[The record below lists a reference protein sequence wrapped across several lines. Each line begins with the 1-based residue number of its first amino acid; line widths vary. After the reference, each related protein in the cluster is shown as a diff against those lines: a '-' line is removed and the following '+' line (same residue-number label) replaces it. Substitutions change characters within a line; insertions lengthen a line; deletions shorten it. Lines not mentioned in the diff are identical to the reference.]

1 MLKQLGKRLLE
12 KRLISEKQ
20 LKKALDRQRSKGGR
34 LGQNLCD
41 MGFLQEEKLDRV
53 FHPIPSM
60 PQTVDESGLDLGFI
74 TDLAIK
80 HILFLGEFGRIE
92 LIDRIKLPPTIVDAA
107 LENLRRD
114 QFVEVKGAELYA
126 RHSFRFAITEQG
138 IRRANV
144 LLEVCRYVGPAP
156 VALDTYRDM
165 VELQTVKNVLIDDQQ
180 VRQAFNHLV
189 INDDLLYRLGPA
201 LSSGKELFLYGPPG
215 NGKTS
220 IAEAIGGLLPGT
232 VFIPYA
238 LLVRGEII
246 NVYDPVSHG
255 DIVSTVGAE
264 HPDQRWAEVRRPVIM
279 AAGELSLRTLDLDFN
294 GITKYYE
301 APLQV
306 KANNGVL
313 IIDDFGRQQIDPKQL
328 LNRWMVPLDRRI
340 DFMTLH
346 TGMKFAIPF
355 DTLVVFSTNIEP
367 ADLVDEAFLRRIRYK
382 INIDY
387 PSIGEF
393 EEIFQRVCEES
404 GMSFRRPVFDH
415 LIDHYYRRL
424 EVRFSACHPKDLLEH
439 IIEEASYHGHPP
451 ELSQGALDRAWH
463 NYFVD
468 GRLGSKVLP

>member
-12 KRLISEKQ
+12 KRLISEGQ
-20 LKKALDRQRSKGGR
+20 LQQALDRQRNQGGR

-41 MGFLQEEKLDRV
+41 MGFLPEEKLDRV
-53 FHPIPSM
+53 FHPVPVAAQSVAD
-60 PQTVDESGLDLGFI
+60 TGLELGFVA
-74 TDLAIK
+74 DLALK
-80 HILFLGEFGRIE
+80 HALFLGEFGRNE
-92 LIDRIKLPPTIVDAA
+92 LSERLKLPATIVDAA
-107 LENLRRD
+107 LEHLRRD

-156 VALDTYRDM
+156 VSLETYREM
-165 VELQTVKNVLIDDQQ
+165 VELQTVRDVLIDEQQ
-180 VRQAFNHLV
+180 VRHAFTHLV
-189 INDDLLYRLGPA
+189 VNNDLLYRLGPA
-201 LSSGKELFLYGPPG
+201 LSSGKEIFLYGPPG
-215 NGKTS
+215 NGKS
-220 IAEAIGGLLPGT
+220 SVAEAIGGLLPGT

-255 DIVSTVGAE
+255 DIISTDGNENA
-264 HPDQRWAEVRRPVIM
+264 DQRWAEVRRPVIM
-279 AAGELSLRTLDLDFN
+279 AGGELSLRTLDLDFN
-294 GITKYYE
+294 AITKYYE

-328 LNRWMVPLDRRI
+328 LNRWMVPLDRRL
-340 DFMTLH
+340 DFLTLH

-367 ADLVDEAFLRRIRYK
+367 AQLVDEAFLRRIRYK
-382 INIDY
+382 IKIDH
-387 PSIGEF
+387 PSINEF
-393 EEIFQRVCEES
+393 EEIFRRVCEES
-404 GMSFRRPVFDH
+404 GMGYRRAAFDH
-415 LIDHYYRRL
+415 LVDHYYRRL
-424 EVRFSACHPKDLLEH
+424 EIRFSACHPKDLVEH

-451 ELSQGALDRAWH
+451 ELSHEALGRAWH
-463 NYFVD
+463 NYFVN
-468 GRLGSKVLP
+468 GH

>member
-1 MLKQLGKRLLE
+1 MPMLKQLGKRLLE
-12 KRLISEKQ
+12 KSLISEKQ
-20 LKKALDRQRSKGGR
+20 LQKALDRQRSKGGR

-41 MGFLQEEKLDRV
+41 MGFLKEEKLDQI
-53 FHPIPSM
+53 FHPVPSA
-60 PQTVDESGLDLGFI
+60 PQSVAAAGLDLGFVA
-74 TDLAIK
+74 DLALK
-80 HILFLGEFGRIE
+80 HMLFLGEFGRNE
-92 LIDRIKLPPTIVDAA
+92 LIERIKLPATIVDAA

-138 IRRANV
+138 IRRANI

-156 VALDTYRDM
+156 VPLEAYRHM
-165 VELQTVKNVLIDDQQ
+165 VALQTVKNVLIDDQQ

-189 INDDLLYRLGPA
+189 VDDNLLYRLGPA
-201 LSSGKELFLYGPPG
+201 LSSGKEIFLYGPPG

-220 IAEAIGGLLPGT
+220 IAEAIGKLLPGT
-232 VFIPYA
+232 VFMPYA

-255 DIVSTVGAE
+255 DIVLPARGE

-279 AAGELSLRTLDLDFN
+279 AGGELSLRTLDLDFN
-294 GITKYYE
+294 VITKYYE

-382 INIDY
+382 IKIDH

-393 EEIFQRVCEES
+393 EEIFQRNCEKS
-404 GMSFRRPVFDH
+404 GLAYRKIVFDH

-424 EVRFSACHPKDLLEH
+424 EVRFSACHPKDLVDH

-463 NYFVD
+463 NYFVS
-468 GRLGSKVLP
+468 GC

>member
-12 KRLISEKQ
+12 KKLISEKQ
-20 LKKALDRQRSKGGR
+20 LKKALNRQRIKGGR

-41 MGFLQEEKLDRV
+41 MGFIQEEKLDRV
-53 FHPIPSM
+53 FHPVPPM
-60 PQTVDESGLDLGFI
+60 PQTVAASGLDLGFI
-74 TDLAIK
+74 TDLALK
-80 HILFLGEFGRIE
+80 HILFHGEFSRNE
-92 LIDRIKLPPTIVDAA
+92 LIERIKLPTTIVDAA

-138 IRRANV
+138 IRRANT
-144 LLEVCRYVGPAP
+144 LLDVCRYVGPAP
-156 VALDTYRDM
+156 VTLEAYRDM
-165 VELQTVKNVLIDDQQ
+165 VALQTVKNVLIDDQQ

-189 INDDLLYRLGPA
+189 VKDDLLYRLGPA
-201 LSSGKELFLYGPPG
+201 LSSGKEIFLYGPPG
-215 NGKTS
+215 NGKTT
-220 IAEAIGGLLPGT
+220 IAEAIGSLLPGT

-255 DIVSTVGAE
+255 DIISTVGDE
-264 HPDQRWAEVRRPVIM
+264 HPDQRWAKVRRPVIM
-279 AAGELSLRTLDLDFN
+279 AGGELSLRTLDLDFN
-294 GITKYYE
+294 AITKYYE

-382 INIDY
+382 IKIDH
-387 PSIGEF
+387 PSIDGF
-393 EEIFQRVCEES
+393 EEIFRRICEEH
-404 GMSFRRPVFDH
+404 GISFPRVVFDY
-415 LIDHYYRRL
+415 LVDHYYRRL
-424 EVRFSACHPKDLLEH
+424 DVPFSACHPKDLVEH

-451 ELSQGALDRAWH
+451 EVSQGTLDRAWH
-463 NYFVD
+463 NYFVN
-468 GRLGSKVLP
+468 GRMGGKVLP

>member
-12 KRLISEKQ
+12 KRLVSEKQ
-20 LKKALDRQRSKGGR
+20 LNKALDRQRSKGGR

-41 MGFLQEEKLDRV
+41 MGLLQDEKLDQI
-53 FHPIPSM
+53 FHPVPPV
-60 PQTVDESGLDLGFI
+60 PQAVAASGLDIGFI
-74 TDLAIK
+74 TDLALK
-80 HILFLGEFGRIE
+80 HVLFLGEFSRNE
-92 LIDRIKLPPTIVDAA
+92 LIERIKLPTTIVDDA

-156 VALDTYRDM
+156 VALEAYRDM
-165 VELQTVKNVLIDDQQ
+165 VELQTVKNVLINDQQ

-189 INDDLLYRLGPA
+189 VNDDLIYRLGPA
-201 LSSGKELFLYGPPG
+201 LSSGKEIFLYGPPG

-220 IAEAIGGLLPGT
+220 IAEAIGSLLPGT

-238 LLVRGEII
+238 LWVRGEII

-255 DIVSTVGAE
+255 DIVLPARGE

-279 AAGELSLRTLDLDFN
+279 AGGELSLRTLDLDFN
-294 GITKYYE
+294 VITKYYE

-382 INIDY
+382 IKIDH

-393 EEIFQRVCEES
+393 EEIFQRNCEKS
-404 GMSFRRPVFDH
+404 GLAYRKIVFDH

-424 EVRFSACHPKDLLEH
+424 EVRFSACHPKDLVDH

-463 NYFVD
+463 NYFVS
-468 GRLGSKVLP
+468 GC